1 MWLSLY
7 KTSSCLLLQL
17 FVLYLGFGIRDA
29 LRLQPNYS
37 TDKFLKEPLSSAYKN
52 LSGF

>member
-1 MWLSLY
+1 MVL
-7 KTSSCLLLQL
+7 KTQNGYALLC
-17 FVLYLGFGIRDA
+17 FGIRDA